1 MSRNIAQLQP
11 ETLDTAESPAGREID
26 RLSLIIEER
35 KSEIDAIEFRNG
47 DMFTNSPEVN
57 VPADI
62 EEQPTGRDHGTA
74 EFGQASL
81 L

>member
-35 KSEIDAIEFRNG
+35 KSEIEAIECRNG
-47 DMFTNSPEVN
+47 EKMFTNSPEVDE
-57 VPADI
+57 PTDI
-62 EEQPTGRDHGTA
+62 EEQPTGRNHRTA
-74 EFGQASL
+74 EFGQSQ
-81 L
+81 